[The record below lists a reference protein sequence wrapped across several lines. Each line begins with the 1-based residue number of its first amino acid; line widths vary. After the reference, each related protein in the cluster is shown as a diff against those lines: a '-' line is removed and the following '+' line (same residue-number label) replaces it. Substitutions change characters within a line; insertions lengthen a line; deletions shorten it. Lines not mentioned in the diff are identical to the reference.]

1 MRFIET
7 KGKWFKFSKTY
18 VEKKC
23 WNSWNRYQTQNIFL
37 NESLEKL
44 PNSTKIEFIS
54 DKKKQE
60 IFFNLLNS
68 SHEFIND
75 LLETFKNIY
84 LAIEEDI
91 NLWAYFIVVVNYWK
105 SKTLWK
111 SLCKWNIRWFS
122 VLFISNTTKNLIIKN
137 ILKKKNQTDITKR
150 NTELIHYWNLFSR
163 MLQIP
168 EITKIFCHT
177 V

>member
-1 MRFIET
+1 
-7 KGKWFKFSKTY
+7 
-18 VEKKC
+18 
-23 WNSWNRYQTQNIFL
+23 L

-44 PNSTKIEFIS
+44 PNSTEIEFIS
-54 DKKKQE
+54 DEKKQE

-111 SLCKWNIRWFS
+111 SLCK
-122 VLFISNTTKNLIIKN
+122 
-137 ILKKKNQTDITKR
+137 
-150 NTELIHYWNLFSR
+150 
-163 MLQIP
+163 
-168 EITKIFCHT
+168 
-177 V
+177 